1 MEENN
6 HEVYKKRAVKNI
18 FYLIGR
24 SGVLQMINFV
34 GAFALTILLEPK
46 IFGIFAV
53 ISALINFLNYFSDI
67 GFAASLVQKK
77 EEIEEEELKSI
88 FTVQQI
94 LVISLCLIA
103 LILSPF
109 VVRLY
114 ALDLSGRWLYFA
126 LLSSFLLSSLKTIPS
141 VLLERELHFEKLVI
155 PQIVESVFFN
165 VTAVTLAFSGFG
177 VLSFAWAVFLRGLSG
192 LIILYLIK
200 PWKIGISFKILKYK
214 RHFKFGLPFQANS
227 LLAMVKDD
235 LLTVT
240 LGKVLSLYQLGLI
253 GWGQKWA
260 FMPLRFILD
269 NVAKISFSALSRIQD
284 DKEKL
289 SKAVNKAIFGSSFL
303 TLFILVVANVGAQ
316 FLVDV
321 IPKYQKWAP
330 ALPFLVYFSINA
342 AMACVFINLVNLL
355 NSVGKVKLTL
365 KLMVFWTCLS
375 WVLNIGLIYLFGPT
389 GVGFATVLMGLASLI
404 VIRHVKDIIK
414 IDYGSFLLPL
424 VSAIFSLILPIFLLK
439 VVRVDRNVLMMI
451 FLCTLTAISY
461 VGFSF
466 VIFGKKIREE
476 ISFIR
481 VNFAK

>member
-1 MEENN
+1 MEEI
-6 HEVYKKRAVKNI
+6 HEVYKKRAVRNI

-24 SGVLQMINFV
+24 SGVLQIINFV

-53 ISALINFLNYFSDI
+53 VSALINFLNYFSDI
-67 GFAASLVQKK
+67 GLAASLVQKK

-88 FTVQQI
+88 FTIQQI
-94 LVISLCLIA
+94 LVIAMCVLAVIFSK
-103 LILSPF
+103 F
-109 VVRLY
+109 VVNLY
-114 ALDLSGRWLYFA
+114 KLDWQGELLYFA
-126 LLSSFLLSSLKTIPS
+126 LLASFLFSSLKTIPS

-165 VTAVTLAFSGFG
+165 VTAVILAFKGYG
-177 VLSFAWAVFLRGLSG
+177 VLAFAWAVFLRGLSG
-192 LIILYLIK
+192 LIVLYLIK
-200 PWKIGISFKILKYK
+200 PWRVGFSFKILKYK
-214 RHFKFGLPFQANS
+214 RHLKFGLPFQANS

-240 LGKVLSLYQLGLI
+240 LGKILSLYQLGLI

-289 SKAVNKAIFGSSFL
+289 TKAVNKAIFGSSFL

-342 AMACVFINLVNLL
+342 AMACVFINLVNFL

-365 KLMVFWTCLS
+365 KLMVFWTVLS
-375 WVLNIGLIYLFGPT
+375 WVLNIGLIYLFGSI

-404 VIRHVKDIIK
+404 VIFYVKDMIK
-414 IDYGSFLLPL
+414 IDYGSFLFPAGA
-424 VSAIFSLILPIFLLK
+424 AIFSMLVTFILIKTVPLEKNFLIMILFSGVAGVSYLIF
-439 VVRVDRNVLMMI
+439 
-451 FLCTLTAISY
+451 SY
-461 VGFSF
+461 V
-466 VIFGKKIREE
+466 VFGKKIKEE
-476 ISFIR
+476 IAFIKT
-481 VNFAK
+481 NFAK